1 MNTGLL
7 VFAYSPCRMSPPDRH
22 QQGAVHN
29 MRRGLLGYVIFFM
42 IFTSSAA
49 TAKFDYETVIDK
61 AKALAQQPY
70 AAPPPIPKF
79 LQELTFTQYQGIRF
93 IPEKSLWRDNQ
104 SRFQVMLVPPWLYYT
119 HAVKINL
126 VDAAGVRP
134 LTIQKDYFSFELG
147 DGGDTEKK
155 IPPGLG
161 FAGIKLTFHFESRE
175 VQNQFMVFAG
185 ASKNRG
191 NSTNNTN
198 DNTTHDNTN
207 DTGLP
212 S

>member
-61 AKALAQQPY
+61 AKALAQHPY
-70 AAPPPIPKF
+70 DGPPPIPKF

-93 IPEKSLWRDNQ
+93 KPEKSLWRDNQ
-104 SRFQVMLVPPWLYYT
+104 SRFQVMLVPPGRYYT

-126 VDAAGVRP
+126 VDAAGGRP
-134 LTIQKDYFSFELG
+134 QAG
-147 DGGDTEKK
+147 RGGGGGGGRGGGGGAGGGG
-155 IPPGLG
+155 PPGRG
-161 FAGIKLTFHFESRE
+161 GAGGGRAGPGGARE
-175 VQNQFMVFAG
+175 G
-185 ASKNRG
+185 RI
-191 NSTNNTN
+191 
-198 DNTTHDNTN
+198 
-207 DTGLP
+207 
-212 S
+212 